1 MDSQEKDQAHLSL
14 PMSQWLSSARD
25 DSVLIAWRGAETLCL
40 GQFRRDVAALTEKLM
55 SREEHRWALCFDD
68 SYRFAV
74 ALLASLYA
82 NRVPVIFGHQRE
94 AILKEQRA
102 DFDALL
108 TDLPLDLDVP
118 ILPVAEGGSTEVVL
132 PAWPQDPRFILYTSG
147 STGQPQ
153 AVNKSVGCM
162 DRESELLAA
171 TWGDAF
177 QRCCVVA
184 TVSHQHMYGLSF
196 RLFLPL
202 ALGLPFDA
210 QLTRYHEQLIAQHQG
225 RRLVLV
231 SSPAWL
237 KRLDNR
243 LAVAECVDVLSA
255 GGPLS
260 CAEAMLSQQ
269 ALGVLPLE
277 IYGTT
282 ETGTLAWRRQYR
294 EDTLWQPFA
303 DVKLTVNSDDSVHV
317 ASPLIPDTGELV
329 LSDLIQ
335 LAPDGRQFQ
344 LKGRAD
350 RIIKLEE
357 KRLSLTEVEQ
367 RLISLPEIADA
378 AVLTQQQRGRT
389 VLAAVIVL
397 SSYGETRRHTLSEGE
412 FTRELHQAL
421 RGWLEPVALP
431 RHWRIIDVI
440 PLNPQGKRAYAEL
453 QELFL

>member
-1 MDSQEKDQAHLSL
+1 MDSQEKGQTRLSL
-14 PMSQWLSSARD
+14 PMSQWLSVERD
-25 DSVLIAWRGAETLCL
+25 DGVLIAWRGAQAICL
-40 GQFRRDVAALTEKLM
+40 GQFRRDVAALVAPLAG
-55 SREEHRWALCFDD
+55 REELRWALCFDD

-118 ILPVAEGGSTEVVL
+118 VLPVAEGSCTEVAL

-153 AVNKSVGCM
+153 AVSKSVACM

-171 TWGDAF
+171 SWKDVF
-177 QRCCVVA
+177 QGCSVIA
-184 TVSHQHMYGLSF
+184 SVSHQHMYGLSF
-196 RLFLPL
+196 RLFMPL
-202 ALGLPFDA
+202 AFGLPFDA
-210 QLTRYHEQLIAQHQG
+210 QLTQYHEQLIARQQG
-225 RRLVLV
+225 RRLLFV

-243 LAVAECVDVLSA
+243 LALAECVEVFSA

-260 CAEAMLSQQ
+260 YAEANLSQQ

-282 ETGTLAWRRQYR
+282 ETGTLAWRKQVR
-294 EDTLWQPFA
+294 EASLWRLFA
-303 DVKLTVNSDDSVHV
+303 GVTLTVNPDDSINVV
-317 ASPLIPDTGELV
+317 SPLIPDTGELT
-329 LSDLIQ
+329 LSDIIQ

-344 LKGRAD
+344 LNGRAD

-357 KRLSLTEVEQ
+357 KRLSLTEVER
-367 RLISLPEIADA
+367 RLISLPEVADA
-378 AVLTQQQRGRT
+378 AVLTQQQTGRT
-389 VLAAVIVL
+389 VLVAVIVL
-397 SSYGETRRHTLSEGE
+397 SPYGESRRQKLSEGE
-412 FTRELHQAL
+412 LTRELHQAL

-431 RHWRIIDVI
+431 RRWRIIEAI

>member
-1 MDSQEKDQAHLSL
+1 MNR
-14 PMSQWLSSARD
+14 WLSTQRD
-25 DSVLIAWRGAETLCL
+25 DSVPIAWRGDQLFCL
-40 GQFRRDVAALTEKLM
+40 GQFRRDVAALAAILV

-82 NRVPVIFGHQRE
+82 GRLPVIFGHQRE

-102 DFDALL
+102 DYDALL
-108 TDLPLDLDVP
+108 TDLPLDPGVP
-118 ILPVAEGGSTEVVL
+118 VLAVREGGCEDIAL

-153 AVNKSVGCM
+153 AVCKSVACM

-171 TWGDAF
+171 AF
-177 QRCCVVA
+177 SDVLRGCWVVA
-184 TVSHQHMYGLSF
+184 SVSHQHMYGLSF

-210 QLTRYHEQLIAQHQG
+210 QLTQYQEQLIARHQG
-225 RRLVLV
+225 RRLVFV

-243 LAVAECVDVLSA
+243 LTLAECVEVFSA

-260 CAEAMLSQQ
+260 EVEAQLARQM
-269 ALGVLPLE
+269 LGVLPLE

-282 ETGTLAWRRQYR
+282 ETGSLAWRRQNR
-294 EDTLWQPFA
+294 DIALWQPFTCVRLRV
-303 DVKLTVNSDDSVHV
+303 DSDNRIEVM
-317 ASPLIPDTGELV
+317 SPLIPDTGKTL
-329 LSDLIQ
+329 LSDIIE

-344 LKGRAD
+344 LNGRAD

-357 KRLSLTEVEQ
+357 KRLSLTEVER
-367 RLISLPEIADA
+367 RLVALPEVADA

-389 VLAAVIVL
+389 LLVAVVVL
-397 SSYGETRRHTLSEGE
+397 SPYGQLRRQTLSEGA

-431 RHWRIIDVI
+431 RSWRIIDAI

>member
-1 MDSQEKDQAHLSL
+1 MDSQEKGQARLSL
-14 PMSQWLSSARD
+14 PMSQWLSVERD
-25 DSVLIAWRGAETLCL
+25 DGVIVAWRGAQVFCL
-40 GQFRRDVAALTEKLM
+40 GQFRRDVSALVAQLAG
-55 SREEHRWALCFDD
+55 REEQRWALCFDD
-68 SYRFAV
+68 SYRFAI

-108 TDLPLDLDVP
+108 TDLPLDLGVP
-118 ILPVAEGGSTEVVL
+118 VLPVPEGRSTEIAL

-153 AVNKSVGCM
+153 AVTKSVACM

-171 TWGDAF
+171 SWKDVF
-177 QRCCVVA
+177 QGCSVIA
-184 TVSHQHMYGLSF
+184 SVSHQHMYGLSF

-202 ALGLPFDA
+202 AFGLPFDA
-210 QLTRYHEQLIAQHQG
+210 QLTQYHEQLIARHQG
-225 RRLVLV
+225 RRLVFV

-243 LAVAECVDVLSA
+243 LALAECVEVFSA

-260 CAEAMLSQQ
+260 YAEANLSQQ

-282 ETGTLAWRRQYR
+282 ETGSLAWRKQVR
-294 EDTLWQPFA
+294 EASLLRLFAGVTLTANP
-303 DVKLTVNSDDSVHV
+303 DHSMNV
-317 ASPLIPDTGELV
+317 ASPLIPDTGELT
-329 LSDLIQ
+329 LSDIIQ

-344 LKGRAD
+344 LNGRAD

-357 KRLSLTEVEQ
+357 KRLSLTEVER
-367 RLISLPEIADA
+367 RLVSLPEVADA
-378 AVLTQQQRGRT
+378 AVLTQQQTGRT
-389 VLAAVIVL
+389 VLVAAIVL
-397 SSYGETRRHTLSEGE
+397 SPYGKSRRQKLSEGE
-412 FTRELHQAL
+412 LTRELHQAL

-431 RHWRIIDVI
+431 RRWRIIDAI

>member
-1 MDSQEKDQAHLSL
+1 
-14 PMSQWLSSARD
+14 MSQWLSVERD
-25 DSVLIAWRGAETLCL
+25 DGLLIAWRGAQGFCL
-40 GQFRRDVAALTEKLM
+40 GQFRRDVAALVAQLAG
-55 SREEHRWALCFDD
+55 REEQRWALCFDD

-82 NRVPVIFGHQRE
+82 NRMPVIFGHQRE

-108 TDLPLDLDVP
+108 TDLPLALDVP
-118 ILPVAEGGSTEVVL
+118 VLPVAEGSCTETAL

-153 AVNKSVGCM
+153 AVTKSVACM

-171 TWGDAF
+171 SWKDVF
-177 QRCCVVA
+177 QGCSVIA
-184 TVSHQHMYGLSF
+184 SVSHQHMYGLSF

-202 ALGLPFDA
+202 AFGLPFDA
-210 QLTRYHEQLIAQHQG
+210 RLTQYHEQLIARHQG
-225 RRLVLV
+225 RRLVFI

-237 KRLDNR
+237 KRLDNH
-243 LAVAECVDVLSA
+243 LALAECVEVFSA

-260 CAEAMLSQQ
+260 YAEANLSQL

-282 ETGTLAWRRQYR
+282 ETGTLAWRKQVR
-294 EDTLWQPFA
+294 EATLWRLFA
-303 DVKLTVNSDDSVHV
+303 GVTLTANSDNSINV
-317 ASPLIPDTGELV
+317 ASPLIPDTGELA
-329 LSDLIQ
+329 LSDVIQ

-344 LKGRAD
+344 LNGRAD

-357 KRLSLTEVEQ
+357 KRLSLTEVER
-367 RLISLPEIADA
+367 RLISLPEVADA
-378 AVLTQQQRGRT
+378 AVLTQQQTGRT
-389 VLAAVIVL
+389 VLVAAIVL
-397 SSYGETRRHTLSEGE
+397 SPYGETRRQKLSEGE
-412 FTRELHQAL
+412 LTRELHHAL

-431 RHWRIIDVI
+431 RRWRIIEAI
-440 PLNPQGKRAYAEL
+440 PLNPQGKSAYAEL

>member
-1 MDSQEKDQAHLSL
+1 
-14 PMSQWLSSARD
+14 MSQWLSVERD
-25 DSVLIAWRGAETLCL
+25 DGLLIAWRGVQEFCL
-40 GQFRRDVAALTEKLM
+40 GQFRRDVATLVAQLAG
-55 SREEHRWALCFDD
+55 REEQRWALCFDD

-82 NRVPVIFGHQRE
+82 NRMPVIFGHQRE

-118 ILPVAEGGSTEVVL
+118 VLPVAEGSCTEVAL

-153 AVNKSVGCM
+153 AVTKSVACM

-171 TWGDAF
+171 SWKDVF
-177 QRCCVVA
+177 QGCSVIA
-184 TVSHQHMYGLSF
+184 SVSHQHMYGLSF

-202 ALGLPFDA
+202 AFGLPFDA
-210 QLTRYHEQLIAQHQG
+210 QLTQYHEQLIARHQG
-225 RRLVLV
+225 RRLVFI

-243 LAVAECVDVLSA
+243 LALAECVEIFSA

-260 CAEAMLSQQ
+260 YAEANLSQQ

-282 ETGTLAWRRQYR
+282 ETGTLAWRKQLR
-294 EDTLWQPFA
+294 EVSLWRLFA
-303 DVKLTVNSDDSVHV
+303 GVTLTVNPDNSMNV
-317 ASPLIPDTGELV
+317 ASPLIPDSGELT
-329 LSDLIQ
+329 LSDIIQ
-335 LAPDGRQFQ
+335 FAPDGRQFQ
-344 LKGRAD
+344 LNGRAD

-357 KRLSLTEVEQ
+357 KRLSLTEVER
-367 RLISLPEIADA
+367 RLISLPEVADA
-378 AVLTQQQRGRT
+378 AVLTQQQTGRT
-389 VLAAVIVL
+389 VLVAAIVL
-397 SSYGETRRHTLSEGE
+397 SPYGETRRQKLSEGE
-412 FTRELHQAL
+412 LTRELHHAL

-431 RHWRIIDVI
+431 RRWRIIEAI

>member
-1 MDSQEKDQAHLSL
+1 MDSQEKGQTRLSL
-14 PMSQWLSSARD
+14 PMSQWLNAKRENG
-25 DSVLIAWRGAETLCL
+25 VMIAWRGDQTFNL
-40 GQFRRDVAALTEKLM
+40 GQFRRDVAALAAKLV
-55 SREEHRWALCFDD
+55 SREECRWALCFDD

-82 NRVPVIFGHQRE
+82 NRMPVIFGHQRE

-108 TDLPLDLDVP
+108 TDLALDLDVP
-118 ILPVAEGGSTEVVL
+118 VLPVAEGGSTEVAL

-153 AVNKSVGCM
+153 AVTKSVACM

-171 TWGDAF
+171 SWKDVF
-177 QRCCVVA
+177 QGCSVA
-184 TVSHQHMYGLSF
+184 ASVSHQHMYGLSF
-196 RLFLPL
+196 RVFLPL
-202 ALGLPFDA
+202 AFGLPFDA
-210 QLTRYHEQLIAQHQG
+210 QLTQYHEQLIALHQG
-225 RRLVLV
+225 RRLLFI

-243 LAVAECVDVLSA
+243 LALAECVEVFSA

-260 CAEAMLSQQ
+260 YAEANLSQR

-282 ETGTLAWRRQYR
+282 ETGTLAWRKQVQ
-294 EDTLWQPFA
+294 EATLWRLFA
-303 DVKLTVNSDDSVHV
+303 GVTLTANPDNSMNV
-317 ASPLIPDTGELV
+317 ASPLIPDTGELT
-329 LSDLIQ
+329 LSDVIQ

-344 LKGRAD
+344 LNGRAD

-357 KRLSLTEVEQ
+357 KRLSLTEVER
-367 RLISLPEIADA
+367 RLISLPEVADA
-378 AVLTQQQRGRT
+378 AVLTQQQTGRT
-389 VLAAVIVL
+389 VLVAAIVL
-397 SSYGETRRHTLSEGE
+397 SPYGETRRQKLSEGE
-412 FTRELHQAL
+412 LTRELHQAL

-431 RHWRIIDVI
+431 RRWRIIEAI

>member
-1 MDSQEKDQAHLSL
+1 MDSQEKGQTRLSL
-14 PMSQWLSSARD
+14 PMSQWLSVERD
-25 DSVLIAWRGAETLCL
+25 DGVLIAWRGAQGFCL
-40 GQFRRDVAALTEKLM
+40 GQFRRDVATLVAQLAG
-55 SREEHRWALCFDD
+55 REEQRWALCFDD

-82 NRVPVIFGHQRE
+82 NRMPVIFGHQRE

-108 TDLPLDLDVP
+108 TDLPLVLDVP
-118 ILPVAEGGSTEVVL
+118 VIPVAEGSCTETAL
-132 PAWPQDPRFILYTSG
+132 PTWPQDPRFILYTSG

-153 AVNKSVGCM
+153 AVTKSVACM

-171 TWGDAF
+171 SWKDVF
-177 QRCCVVA
+177 QGCSVIA
-184 TVSHQHMYGLSF
+184 SVSHQHMYGLSF

-202 ALGLPFDA
+202 AFGLPFDA
-210 QLTRYHEQLIAQHQG
+210 QLTQYHEQLIARHQG
-225 RRLVLV
+225 RRLVFI

-237 KRLDNR
+237 KRLDSR
-243 LAVAECVDVLSA
+243 LALAECVEVFSA

-260 CAEAMLSQQ
+260 YAEANLSRQ

-282 ETGTLAWRRQYR
+282 ETGTLAWRKQLR
-294 EDTLWQPFA
+294 EATLWRLFA
-303 DVKLTVNSDDSVHV
+303 GVTLTANPDNSINV
-317 ASPLIPDTGELV
+317 ASPLIPDTGELA
-329 LSDLIQ
+329 LSDVIQ

-357 KRLSLTEVEQ
+357 KRLSLTEVER
-367 RLISLPEIADA
+367 RLISLPEVADA
-378 AVLTQQQRGRT
+378 AVLTQQQTGRT
-389 VLAAVIVL
+389 VLVAAIVL
-397 SSYGETRRHTLSEGE
+397 SPYGETRRQKLSEGE
-412 FTRELHQAL
+412 LTRELHQAL

-431 RHWRIIDVI
+431 RRWRIIEAI

>member
-1 MDSQEKDQAHLSL
+1 MDSQEKGQARLSL
-14 PMSQWLSSARD
+14 PMSQWLSVERD
-25 DSVLIAWRGAETLCL
+25 DGVLIAWRGAQGFCL
-40 GQFRRDVAALTEKLM
+40 GQFRRDVAALVAQLAG
-55 SREEHRWALCFDD
+55 REEQRWALCFDD

-82 NRVPVIFGHQRE
+82 SRMPVIFGHQRE

-108 TDLPLDLDVP
+108 TDLPLALDVP
-118 ILPVAEGGSTEVVL
+118 VLPVPEGGNTEIAL
-132 PAWPQDPRFILYTSG
+132 PVWPQDPRFILYTSG

-153 AVNKSVGCM
+153 AVTKSVACM

-171 TWGDAF
+171 SWKDVF
-177 QRCCVVA
+177 QGCSVIA
-184 TVSHQHMYGLSF
+184 SVSHQHMYGLSF

-202 ALGLPFDA
+202 AFGLPFDA
-210 QLTRYHEQLIAQHQG
+210 QLTQYHEQLIARHQG
-225 RRLVLV
+225 RRLLFV

-237 KRLDNR
+237 KRLDNH
-243 LAVAECVDVLSA
+243 LALAECVEVFSA

-260 CAEAMLSQQ
+260 YAEAKLSQR

-282 ETGTLAWRRQYR
+282 ETGTLAWRKQLR
-294 EDTLWQPFA
+294 EVTLWRLFA
-303 DVKLTVNSDDSVHV
+303 GVTLTANPDNSINV
-317 ASPLIPDTGELV
+317 ASPLIPDTGELA
-329 LSDLIQ
+329 LSDVIQ

-344 LKGRAD
+344 LNGRVD

-357 KRLSLTEVEQ
+357 KRLSLTEVER
-367 RLISLPEIADA
+367 RLVSLPEVAAA
-378 AVLTQQQRGRT
+378 AVLTQQQTGRT
-389 VLAAVIVL
+389 VLVAAIVL
-397 SSYGETRRHTLSEGE
+397 SPYGETRRQKLPEGE
-412 FTRELHQAL
+412 LTRELHQAL

-431 RHWRIIDVI
+431 RRWRIIEAI

>member
-1 MDSQEKDQAHLSL
+1 MDSQEKGQTRLSL
-14 PMSQWLSSARD
+14 PMSQWLSVERD
-25 DSVLIAWRGAETLCL
+25 DGGLIAWRGAQEFCL
-40 GQFRRDVAALTEKLM
+40 GQFRRDVATLAGQLAG
-55 SREEHRWALCFDD
+55 REEQRWALCFDD

-82 NRVPVIFGHQRE
+82 NRMPVIFGHQRE

-118 ILPVAEGGSTEVVL
+118 VLPVAEGSCTEVAL

-153 AVNKSVGCM
+153 AVTKSVACM

-171 TWGDAF
+171 SWKDVF
-177 QRCCVVA
+177 QGCSVIA
-184 TVSHQHMYGLSF
+184 SVSHQHMYGLSF

-202 ALGLPFDA
+202 AFGLPFDA
-210 QLTRYHEQLIAQHQG
+210 RLTQYHEQLIARHQG
-225 RRLVLV
+225 RRLVFI

-243 LAVAECVDVLSA
+243 LALAECVEVFSA

-260 CAEAMLSQQ
+260 YAEANLSRQ

-282 ETGTLAWRRQYR
+282 ETGTLAWRKQLR
-294 EDTLWQPFA
+294 EATLWRLFA
-303 DVKLTVNSDDSVHV
+303 GVTLTANPDNSINV
-317 ASPLIPDTGELV
+317 ASPLIPDTGELA
-329 LSDLIQ
+329 LSDVIQ

-357 KRLSLTEVEQ
+357 KRLSLTEVER
-367 RLISLPEIADA
+367 RLVSLPEVADA
-378 AVLTQQQRGRT
+378 AVLTQQQTGRT
-389 VLAAVIVL
+389 VLVAAIVL
-397 SSYGETRRHTLSEGE
+397 SPYGETRRQKLSEGE
-412 FTRELHQAL
+412 LTRELHQAL

-431 RHWRIIDVI
+431 RRWRIIEAI

>member
-1 MDSQEKDQAHLSL
+1 MDSQEKGQAHLSL

-25 DSVLIAWRGAETLCL
+25 DRVLIAWRGDKALCL
-40 GQFRRDVAALTEKLM
+40 GQFRRDVAALTEKLLG
-55 SREEHRWALCFDD
+55 REERRWALCFDD

-82 NRVPVIFGHQRE
+82 GKVPVIFGHQRE
-94 AILKEQRA
+94 AILKEQRT

-108 TDLPLDLDVP
+108 TDLALNPGVP
-118 ILPVAEGGSTEVVL
+118 ILVVSEGAGADIGL
-132 PAWPQDPRFILYTSG
+132 PAWPRDPRFILYTSG

-153 AVNKSVGCM
+153 AVNKSVSCM

-171 TWGDAF
+171 TWGDTF
-177 QRCCVVA
+177 QGCRVVA
-184 TVSHQHMYGLSF
+184 SVSHQHMYGLSF
-196 RLFLPL
+196 RVFLPL

-210 QLTRYHEQLIAQHQG
+210 QLTQYHEQLIAQHQG
-225 RRLVLV
+225 QRLVFV

-243 LAVAECVDVLSA
+243 LAIAECVDVISA

-260 CAEAMLSQQ
+260 CAEAMQSKQ

-282 ETGTLAWRRQYR
+282 ETGTLAWRRQDR
-294 EDTLWQPFA
+294 EETLWQPFA
-303 DVKLTVNSDDSVHV
+303 DVRLTVNSDGSVQ
-317 ASPLIPDTGELV
+317 AMSPLIPDTGELV
-329 LSDLIQ
+329 LSDIIQ

-378 AVLTQQQRGRT
+378 AVITQQRRGRT

-397 SSYGETRRHTLSEGE
+397 SAYGETRRHALSEGE
-412 FTRELHQAL
+412 FTRALHQAL
-421 RGWLEPVALP
+421 RCWLEPVALP
-431 RHWRIIDVI
+431 RSWRIIDTI

>member
-1 MDSQEKDQAHLSL
+1 
-14 PMSQWLSSARD
+14 MSQWLSVERD
-25 DSVLIAWRGAETLCL
+25 DGVLIAWRGAQAICL
-40 GQFRRDVAALTEKLM
+40 GQFRRDVAALVAPLAG
-55 SREEHRWALCFDD
+55 REEQRWALCFDD

-118 ILPVAEGGSTEVVL
+118 VLPVAEGSCTEVAL

-153 AVNKSVGCM
+153 AVSKSVACM

-171 TWGDAF
+171 SWKDVF
-177 QRCCVVA
+177 QGCSVIA
-184 TVSHQHMYGLSF
+184 SVSHQHMYGLSF
-196 RLFLPL
+196 RLFMPL
-202 ALGLPFDA
+202 AFGLPFDA
-210 QLTRYHEQLIAQHQG
+210 QLTQYHEQLIARQQG
-225 RRLVLV
+225 RRLLFV

-237 KRLDNR
+237 KRLDNH
-243 LAVAECVDVLSA
+243 LALAECVEVFSA

-260 CAEAMLSQQ
+260 YAEANLSQQ

-282 ETGTLAWRRQYR
+282 ETGTLAWRKQVR
-294 EDTLWQPFA
+294 EASLWRLFA
-303 DVKLTVNSDDSVHV
+303 GVTLTVNPDDSINVV
-317 ASPLIPDTGELV
+317 SPLIPDTGELT
-329 LSDLIQ
+329 LSDIIQ

-344 LKGRAD
+344 LNGRAD

-357 KRLSLTEVEQ
+357 KRLSLTEVER
-367 RLISLPEIADA
+367 RLISLPEVADA
-378 AVLTQQQRGRT
+378 AVLTQQQTGRT
-389 VLAAVIVL
+389 VLVAVIVL
-397 SSYGETRRHTLSEGE
+397 SPYGESRRQKLSEGE
-412 FTRELHQAL
+412 LTRELHQAL

-431 RHWRIIDVI
+431 RRWRIIEVI

>member
-1 MDSQEKDQAHLSL
+1 
-14 PMSQWLSSARD
+14 MSQWLSTQRD
-25 DSVLIAWRGAETLCL
+25 DAVLIAWRGDQTFCL
-40 GQFRRDVAALTEKLM
+40 GQFRRDVAALAAKLAD
-55 SREEHRWALCFDD
+55 REERRWALCFDD

-82 NRVPVIFGHQRE
+82 SRLPVIFGHQRE

-102 DFDALL
+102 DYDALL
-108 TDLPLDLDVP
+108 TDLPLDPGVP
-118 ILPVAEGGSTEVVL
+118 VLAVPEEVSENIALPV
-132 PAWPQDPRFILYTSG
+132 WPQDPRFILYTSG

-153 AVNKSVGCM
+153 AVCKSVACM
-162 DRESELLAA
+162 DRECELLAA
-171 TWGDAF
+171 AWGDVF
-177 QRCCVVA
+177 RDCCVVA
-184 TVSHQHMYGLSF
+184 SVSHQHMYGLSF

-202 ALGLPFDA
+202 AFGLPFDA
-210 QLTRYHEQLIAQHQG
+210 QLTQYQEQLIARHQG
-225 RRLVLV
+225 RRLLFI

-237 KRLDNR
+237 KRLDDR
-243 LAVAECVDVLSA
+243 LTLAECVEVFSA

-260 CAEAMLSQQ
+260 ATEAQLARRM
-269 ALGVLPLE
+269 LGVLPLE

-282 ETGTLAWRRQYR
+282 ETGSLAWRRQHR
-294 EDTLWQPFA
+294 VVALWQPFTG
-303 DVKLTVNSDDSVHV
+303 VTLRVNPDNSVNV
-317 ASPLIPDTGELV
+317 VSPLIPDTGETA
-329 LSDLIQ
+329 LSDIIE

-344 LKGRAD
+344 LNGRAD

-357 KRLSLTEVEQ
+357 KRLSLTEVER
-367 RLISLPEIADA
+367 RLTSLPEITDA

-389 VLAAVIVL
+389 LLVAVIVL
-397 SSYGETRRHTLSEGE
+397 SPSGELRRQVLSEGA

-431 RHWRIIDVI
+431 RNWRIIDAI

>member
-1 MDSQEKDQAHLSL
+1 MDSQEKDPARLSL
-14 PMSQWLSSARD
+14 PMNRWLSTQRD
-25 DSVLIAWRGAETLCL
+25 DSVPIAWRGDQLFCL
-40 GQFRRDVAALTEKLM
+40 GQFRRDVAALAAILV

-82 NRVPVIFGHQRE
+82 GRLPVIFGHQRE

-102 DFDALL
+102 DYDALL
-108 TDLPLDLDVP
+108 TDLPLDPGVP
-118 ILPVAEGGSTEVVL
+118 VLAVREGGCEDIAL

-153 AVNKSVGCM
+153 AVCKSVACM

-171 TWGDAF
+171 AF
-177 QRCCVVA
+177 SDVLRGCWVVA
-184 TVSHQHMYGLSF
+184 SVSHQHMYGLSF

-210 QLTRYHEQLIAQHQG
+210 QLTQYQEQLIARHQG
-225 RRLVLV
+225 RRLVFV

-243 LAVAECVDVLSA
+243 LTLAECVEVFSA

-260 CAEAMLSQQ
+260 EVEAQLARQM
-269 ALGVLPLE
+269 LGVLPLE

-282 ETGTLAWRRQYR
+282 ETGSLAWRRQNR
-294 EDTLWQPFA
+294 DIALWQPFTCVRLRV
-303 DVKLTVNSDDSVHV
+303 DSDNRIEVM
-317 ASPLIPDTGELV
+317 SPLIPDTGKTL
-329 LSDLIQ
+329 LSDIIE

-344 LKGRAD
+344 LNGRAD

-357 KRLSLTEVEQ
+357 KRLSLTEVER
-367 RLISLPEIADA
+367 RLVALPEVADA

-389 VLAAVIVL
+389 LLVAVVVL
-397 SSYGETRRHTLSEGE
+397 SPYGQLRRQTLSEGA

-431 RHWRIIDVI
+431 RSWRIIDAI

>member
-1 MDSQEKDQAHLSL
+1 MDSQEKGQTRLSL
-14 PMSQWLSSARD
+14 PMSQWLGVERD
-25 DSVLIAWRGAETLCL
+25 DGVLIAWRGAQEFCL
-40 GQFRRDVAALTEKLM
+40 GQFRRDVATLVAQLAD
-55 SREEHRWALCFDD
+55 REEQRWALCFDD

-108 TDLPLDLDVP
+108 TDLPLELDVP
-118 ILPVAEGGSTEVVL
+118 VLPVPEGGSTEIAL

-153 AVNKSVGCM
+153 AVTKSVACM
-162 DRESELLAA
+162 DRESELLASS
-171 TWGDAF
+171 WKDVF
-177 QRCCVVA
+177 QGCSVIA
-184 TVSHQHMYGLSF
+184 SVSHQHMYGLSF

-202 ALGLPFDA
+202 AFGLPFDA
-210 QLTRYHEQLIAQHQG
+210 QLTQYHEQLIARHQG
-225 RRLVLV
+225 RRLVFI

-237 KRLDNR
+237 KRLDKR
-243 LAVAECVDVLSA
+243 LALAECVEVFSA

-260 CAEAMLSQQ
+260 YPEAKLSQR

-282 ETGTLAWRRQYR
+282 ETGTLAWRKQLR
-294 EDTLWQPFA
+294 EAALWRLFAGVTLTANP
-303 DVKLTVNSDDSVHV
+303 DNSINV
-317 ASPLIPDTGELV
+317 ASPLIPDTGELA
-329 LSDLIQ
+329 LSDVIQ

-344 LKGRAD
+344 LNGRAD

-357 KRLSLTEVEQ
+357 KRLSLTEVER
-367 RLISLPEIADA
+367 RLISLPEVADA
-378 AVLTQQQRGRT
+378 AVLTQQQTGRT
-389 VLAAVIVL
+389 VLVAAIVL
-397 SSYGETRRHTLSEGE
+397 SPYGEIRRQKLSEGE
-412 FTRELHQAL
+412 LTRELHQAL

-431 RHWRIIDVI
+431 RRWRIIEAI